1 MNEDSYREKLV
12 DNILKLVYPH
22 ITETMKI
29 IKRADLK
36 DYSIDELC
44 ELKKSLL
51 KENEK
56 RIFQAQP
63 EHLYR
68 DDLLKTFWE
77 NQKNILIDSCMS
89 LVFPFL
95 HDIQKPMVRKQF
107 ENKSIEELVD
117 IERLYLQELKE
128 KGPKF

>member
-1 MNEDSYREKLV
+1 
-12 DNILKLVYPH
+12 
-22 ITETMKI
+22 
-29 IKRADLK
+29 
-36 DYSIDELC
+36 
-44 ELKKSLL
+44 
-51 KENEK
+51 
-56 RIFQAQP
+56 
-63 EHLYR
+63 
-68 DDLLKTFWE
+68 
-77 NQKNILIDSCMS
+77 MS